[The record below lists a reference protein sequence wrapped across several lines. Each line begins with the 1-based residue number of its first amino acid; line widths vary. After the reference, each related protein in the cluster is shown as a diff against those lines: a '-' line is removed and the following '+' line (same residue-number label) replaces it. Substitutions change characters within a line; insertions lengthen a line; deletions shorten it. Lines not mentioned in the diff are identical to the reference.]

1 MPNLTDVQHFKK
13 QFHGTKHAVLFSL
26 DNLLLYNNYMG
37 KTFAYF
43 LGLKFGQMP

>member
-13 QFHGTKHAVLFSL
+13 QFHGTKHCIFFSL